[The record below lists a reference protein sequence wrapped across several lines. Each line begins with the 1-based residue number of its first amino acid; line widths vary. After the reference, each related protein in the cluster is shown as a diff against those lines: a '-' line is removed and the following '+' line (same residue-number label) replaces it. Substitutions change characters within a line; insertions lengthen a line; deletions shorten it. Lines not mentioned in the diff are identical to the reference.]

1 MLHMRLIVPHELTG
15 PVLERL
21 GATRGVAH
29 IVQGSG
35 SATRPEGD
43 FVLCDVAREAANE
56 VVEWLQTQGVHR
68 RGAIT
73 VEAVEAV
80 VSDAAAAAE
89 TLAPGHGADAL
100 VWEELESRVRV
111 EAVVTVSFLAVPGS
125 GRGHRRRRHL
135 AGFAD

>member
-1 MLHMRLIVPHELTG
+1 MLHLRLIVPHELTG

-73 VEAVEAV
+73 VEAVGAG
-80 VSDAAAAAE
+80 VSDAAGGAAE
-89 TLAPGHGADAL
+89 PGPGQGAAP
-100 VWEELESRVRV
+100 
-111 EAVVTVSFLAVPGS
+111 PG
-125 GRGHRRRRHL
+125 
-135 AGFAD
+135 